1 MGWLGEAGRAL
12 GHLLVVMLGTASLV
26 FVVLRLTGDP
36 AMMVAPPGATLD
48 DLAAIRRELG
58 LDHSIGVQYVEFLR
72 KLAVGDLADSFRY
85 RRPALEIVSE
95 RAMATV
101 QLALVAQ
108 LLAIDCPR
116 VAIPLGVIAAIRRD
130 SWLDGT
136 LTGFATLGQ
145 SIPHFWLGLMAI
157 VVFAVHLGWLPTS
170 GRGGWLHLVLPAIT
184 LSSYSMASL
193 TRLMRSSVLEVLGSD
208 YIRTAR
214 AKGLG
219 AGLVLFKH
227 ALKNAM
233 IPVVTL
239 TGLQLGVLLSGA
251 VIVETVFA
259 WPGVGRLIIEAIHTR
274 DYPLVQAG
282 VVLMALLFVVVNQ
295 GVDLCYRWLDPRMA
309 GRRG

>member
-1 MGWLGEAGRAL
+1 MGWLGEAARAL
-12 GHLLVVMLGTASLV
+12 RHLLVVMVCTASLV

-48 DLAAIRRELG
+48 DLAAIRRDLG
-58 LDHSIGVQYVEFLR
+58 LDRPIGVQYVEFLR
-72 KLAVGDLADSFRY
+72 KLAVGDLAESFRY
-85 RRPALEIVSE
+85 RRPALEIVGE
-95 RAMATV
+95 RAAATI
-101 QLALVAQ
+101 QLAVVAQ
-108 LLAIDCPR
+108 LLAIA
-116 VAIPLGVIAAIRRD
+116 VAVPLGVIAAIRRD
-130 SWLDGT
+130 SWVDGA
-136 LTGFATLGQ
+136 LTGLATLGQ

-259 WPGVGRLIIEAIHTR
+259 WPGVGRLIIEAINTR

>member
-1 MGWLGEAGRAL
+1 MRWLGEAARAL
-12 GHLLVVMLGTASLV
+12 GHLFIVMLGTASLV

-58 LDHSIGVQYVEFLR
+58 LDHSVGVQYVEFLR
-72 KLAVGDLADSFRY
+72 KLVVGDLAESFRY
-85 RRPALEIVSE
+85 RRPALEVVTE
-95 RAMATV
+95 RAAATV
-101 QLALVAQ
+101 QLALAAQ
-108 LLAIDCPR
+108 LLAIA

-130 SWLDGT
+130 TWLDGT
-136 LTGFATLGQ
+136 LTGLATLGQ

-170 GRGGWLHLVLPAIT
+170 GRGGWGHLVLPAIT

-214 AKGLG
+214 AKGLS
-219 AGLVLFKH
+219 AGPVLFKH
-227 ALKNAM
+227 ALKNAL

-239 TGLQLGVLLSGA
+239 TGLQIGVLLSGA

-259 WPGVGRLIIEAIHTR
+259 WPGIGRLIIEAIHTR
-274 DYPLVQAG
+274 DYPLVQAA

>member
-1 MGWLGEAGRAL
+1 MRWPGEAARAL
-12 GHLLVVMLGTASLV
+12 GHLFIVMLGTASLV

-58 LDHSIGVQYVEFLR
+58 LDHSVGVQYVEFLR
-72 KLAVGDLADSFRY
+72 KLAVGDLAESFRY
-85 RRPALEIVSE
+85 RRPALEIVTE
-95 RAMATV
+95 RAAATV
-101 QLALVAQ
+101 QLALAAQ
-108 LLAIDCPR
+108 LLAIAI
-116 VAIPLGVIAAIRRD
+116 AIPLGVIAAIRRD
-130 SWLDGT
+130 TWLDGT
-136 LTGFATLGQ
+136 LTGLATLGQ

-170 GRGGWLHLVLPAIT
+170 GRGGWGHLVLPAIT

-214 AKGLG
+214 AKGLS
-219 AGLVLFKH
+219 AGPVFFKH
-227 ALKNAM
+227 ALKNAL

-239 TGLQLGVLLSGA
+239 TGLQIGVLLSGA

-259 WPGVGRLIIEAIHTR
+259 WPGIGRLIIEAIHTR
-274 DYPLVQAG
+274 DYPLVQAA

-295 GVDLCYRWLDPRMA
+295 GVDLCYRWLDPRVA

>member
-1 MGWLGEAGRAL
+1 MGWLGQVGRAF
-12 GHLLVVMLGTASLV
+12 GHLLVVMLGTATLV

-58 LDHSIGVQYVEFLR
+58 LDHSIGMQYVEFLR
-72 KLAVGDLADSFRY
+72 KLAVGDLAESFRY
-85 RRPALEIVSE
+85 RRPAFEIVSE
-95 RAMATV
+95 RAGATV

-108 LLAIDCPR
+108 LLAI
-116 VAIPLGVIAAIRRD
+116 VIAIPLGVVAAIRRD
-130 SWLDGT
+130 SWLDAT
-136 LTGFATLGQ
+136 LTGLATLGQ

-157 VVFAVHLGWLPTS
+157 VVFAVQLGWLPTS
-170 GRGGWLHLVLPAIT
+170 GRGGWSHLVLPAIT

-219 AGLVLFKH
+219 TGPVLFKH

-233 IPVVTL
+233 IPLLTL
-239 TGLQLGVLLSGA
+239 IGLQLGVLLSGA

-259 WPGVGRLIIEAIHTR
+259 WPGIGRLIIEAIHTR

-282 VVLMALLFVVVNQ
+282 VVLMALLFVIVNQ
-295 GVDLCYRWLDPRMA
+295 GVDLCYRWLDPRVA

>member
-1 MGWLGEAGRAL
+1 MGWLGEVVRAF
-12 GHLLVVMLGTASLV
+12 GHLLAVMLGTASLV
-26 FVVLRLTGDP
+26 FVVLRLSGDP

-48 DLAAIRRELG
+48 DLAAIRRDLG
-58 LDHSIGVQYVEFLR
+58 LDRSIAAQYVEFLS
-72 KLAVGDLADSFRY
+72 KLAVGDLAESFRY
-85 RRPALEIVSE
+85 RRPALEVVTE
-95 RAMATV
+95 RAGATV
-101 QLALVAQ
+101 QLALAAQ
-108 LLAIDCPR
+108 LLAIA
-116 VAIPLGVIAAIRRD
+116 VAIPLGVVSAIRRD
-130 SWLDGT
+130 TWLDAA
-136 LTGFATLGQ
+136 LTGLATLGQ

-214 AKGLG
+214 AKGLS
-219 AGLVLFKH
+219 AGPVLFKH
-227 ALKNAM
+227 ALKNAL

-259 WPGVGRLIIEAIHTR
+259 WPGIGRLTIEAIHTR

-282 VVLMALLFVVVNQ
+282 VVLMAMLFVVVNQ
-295 GVDLCYRWLDPRMA
+295 GVDLCYRWLDPRVA

>member
-1 MGWLGEAGRAL
+1 MRWLGEAARAL
-12 GHLLVVMLGTASLV
+12 GHLFIVMLGTASLV

-58 LDHSIGVQYVEFLR
+58 LDHSVGVQYVEFLR
-72 KLAVGDLADSFRY
+72 KLVVGDLAESFRY
-85 RRPALEIVSE
+85 RRPALEVVTE
-95 RAMATV
+95 RAAATV
-101 QLALVAQ
+101 QLALAAQ
-108 LLAIDCPR
+108 LLAIAI
-116 VAIPLGVIAAIRRD
+116 AIPLGVIAAIRRD
-130 SWLDGT
+130 TWLDGT
-136 LTGFATLGQ
+136 LTGLATLGQ

-170 GRGGWLHLVLPAIT
+170 GRGGWGHLVLPAIT

-214 AKGLG
+214 AKGLS
-219 AGLVLFKH
+219 AGPVLFKH
-227 ALKNAM
+227 ALKNAL

-239 TGLQLGVLLSGA
+239 TGLQIGVLLSGA

-259 WPGVGRLIIEAIHTR
+259 WPGIGRLIIEAIHTR
-274 DYPLVQAG
+274 DYPLVQAA

-295 GVDLCYRWLDPRMA
+295 GVDLCYRWLDPRVA

>member
-1 MGWLGEAGRAL
+1 MGWLGEVGRVL

-58 LDHSIGVQYVEFLR
+58 LDHSIGMQYVEFLR
-72 KLAVGDLADSFRY
+72 KLAVGDLAESFRY

-95 RAMATV
+95 RAGATV
-101 QLALVAQ
+101 QLAVVAQ
-108 LLAIDCPR
+108 FLAI
-116 VAIPLGVIAAIRRD
+116 VLAIPLGVVAAIRRD
-130 SWLDGT
+130 SWLDAT
-136 LTGFATLGQ
+136 LTGVATLGQ

-157 VVFAVHLGWLPTS
+157 VVFAVQLGWLPTS
-170 GRGGWLHLVLPAIT
+170 GRGGWAHLVLPAIT

-219 AGLVLFKH
+219 TGPVLFKH

-233 IPVVTL
+233 IPLLTL
-239 TGLQLGVLLSGA
+239 IGLQLGVLLSGA

-259 WPGVGRLIIEAIHTR
+259 WPGIGRLIIEAIHTR

-282 VVLMALLFVVVNQ
+282 VVLMALLFVIVNQ
-295 GVDLCYRWLDPRMA
+295 GVDLCYRWLDPRVA

>member
-72 KLAVGDLADSFRY
+72 RLAVGDLADSVPH

-95 RAMATV
+95 RAMAPV

-108 LLAIDCPR
+108 LLAIA

-136 LTGFATLGQ
+136 LTGLATLGQ
-145 SIPHFWLGLMAI
+145 SVPPFWLGP
-157 VVFAVHLGWLPTS
+157 VG
-170 GRGGWLHLVLPAIT
+170 
-184 LSSYSMASL
+184 
-193 TRLMRSSVLEVLGSD
+193 VLG
-208 YIRTAR
+208 
-214 AKGLG
+214 
-219 AGLVLFKH
+219 
-227 ALKNAM
+227 
-233 IPVVTL
+233 
-239 TGLQLGVLLSGA
+239 
-251 VIVETVFA
+251 
-259 WPGVGRLIIEAIHTR
+259 
-274 DYPLVQAG
+274 
-282 VVLMALLFVVVNQ
+282 
-295 GVDLCYRWLDPRMA
+295 
-309 GRRG
+309 

>member
-1 MGWLGEAGRAL
+1 MRWLGEAARAL
-12 GHLLVVMLGTASLV
+12 GHLFIVMLGTASLV

-58 LDHSIGVQYVEFLR
+58 LDHSVGVQYVEFLR
-72 KLAVGDLADSFRY
+72 KLVVGDLAESFRY
-85 RRPALEIVSE
+85 RRPALEVVTE
-95 RAMATV
+95 RAAATV
-101 QLALVAQ
+101 QLALAAQ
-108 LLAIDCPR
+108 LLAIA

-130 SWLDGT
+130 TWLDGT
-136 LTGFATLGQ
+136 LTGLATLGQ

-170 GRGGWLHLVLPAIT
+170 GRGGWGHLVLPAIT

-214 AKGLG
+214 AKGLS
-219 AGLVLFKH
+219 AGPVLFKH
-227 ALKNAM
+227 ALKNAL

-239 TGLQLGVLLSGA
+239 TGLQIGVLLSGA

-259 WPGVGRLIIEAIHTR
+259 WPGIGRLIIEAIHTR
-274 DYPLVQAG
+274 DYPLVQAA

-295 GVDLCYRWLDPRMA
+295 GVDLCYRWLDPRVA

>member
-1 MGWLGEAGRAL
+1 MGWLGQVGRAF

-58 LDHSIGVQYVEFLR
+58 LDHSIGMQYVEFLR
-72 KLAVGDLADSFRY
+72 KLAVGDLAESFRY

-95 RAMATV
+95 RAGATV
-101 QLALVAQ
+101 QLAVVAQ
-108 LLAIDCPR
+108 FLAI
-116 VAIPLGVIAAIRRD
+116 VLAIPLGVVAAIRRD
-130 SWLDGT
+130 SWLDAT

-157 VVFAVHLGWLPTS
+157 VVFGVQLGWLPTS
-170 GRGGWLHLVLPAIT
+170 GRGGWSHLVLPAIT

-219 AGLVLFKH
+219 TGPVLFKH

-233 IPVVTL
+233 IPLLTL
-239 TGLQLGVLLSGA
+239 IGLQLGVLLSGA

-259 WPGVGRLIIEAIHTR
+259 WPGIGRLIIEAIHTR

-282 VVLMALLFVVVNQ
+282 VVLMALLFVIVNQ
-295 GVDLCYRWLDPRMA
+295 GVDLCYRWLDPRVA